1 MEDKEFD
8 IDHILHLLKKL
19 NEVNEKI
26 AANEA
31 RMAQIKGDIEF
42 WQLVVDE
49 FYDAIE
55 EEDEEEF
62 E

>member
-1 MEDKEFD
+1 MEDREFD

-31 RMAQIKGDIEF
+31 RMAQIQGDIEF

>member
-1 MEDKEFD
+1 MEDREFD

-31 RMAQIKGDIEF
+31 RMAQIRGDIEF

>member
-1 MEDKEFD
+1 MEDREFD

-31 RMAQIKGDIEF
+31 RMAQIRGDIEF

-55 EEDEEEF
+55 EEDEKEF